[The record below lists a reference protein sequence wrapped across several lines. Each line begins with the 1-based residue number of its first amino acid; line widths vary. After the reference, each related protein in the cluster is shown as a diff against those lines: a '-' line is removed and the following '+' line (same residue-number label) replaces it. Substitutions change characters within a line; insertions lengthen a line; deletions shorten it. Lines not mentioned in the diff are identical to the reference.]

1 MEKIQIQDL
10 TDYRFVHSLAASG
23 AHVLCLQTQMDKA
36 ENSYRTNL
44 MEVNPQT
51 MQLKPLISDG
61 QVSSFCFEDE
71 ETILFAAE
79 RKPQDK
85 PESNEQK
92 TVYYRLTLNQGEAQ
106 KAFEVPYAV
115 VQMTPVADSDWV
127 VLKIQENLHALDP
140 KTTAKEE
147 LDDAQDYV
155 ILHEVPFV
163 ANGAG
168 FIDSDRCGC
177 LIWNKCTGRH
187 LRITPQGYDCARV
200 IVNGH
205 QVIYTGK
212 NWRDVQPK
220 TSELVCYDLEKQTSR
235 TLVPQGQLR
244 IGAIAAENDE
254 LMFMATDMQAYGNG
268 TSCDFYRCD
277 LTSGAVRKV
286 LDYEYSIGGCVNS
299 DVRYGSGKTFMLNN
313 GVLYFTSTIGYR
325 TELMRLHEDRVEKAV
340 EFNGAVSGFDITK
353 SGIVFC
359 AMEPGRLQEVYTA
372 DMTGAVTGRTQIS
385 EQCLKDK
392 AVQPVEYAG
401 FVNAAGQTIDG
412 WLIKPVGWQPD
423 QTYPAIL
430 DIHGGPRTTYGE
442 LLIHEMQV
450 WASAG

>member
-340 EFNGAVSGFDITK
+340 EFNGAVSGFDTQNPVLCSARWNPAGCRK
-353 SGIVFC
+353 SIR
-359 AMEPGRLQEVYTA
+359 PT
-372 DMTGAVTGRTQIS
+372 
-385 EQCLKDK
+385 
-392 AVQPVEYAG
+392 
-401 FVNAAGQTIDG
+401 
-412 WLIKPVGWQPD
+412 
-423 QTYPAIL
+423 
-430 DIHGGPRTTYGE
+430 
-442 LLIHEMQV
+442 
-450 WASAG
+450 